1 MAQRKVS
8 AKFELDGE
16 KAYKN
21 AVKEINDS
29 LRVLNAE
36 MKLTTASFADN
47 ADGLDALEATY
58 DVQQRTALTLK
69 EKVAELENAVHDC
82 AAAYGEADSRTKGF
96 QTSLL
101 NAQTELV
108 KQQQAM
114 ETTREKIDTCI
125 KGMEAWDEQ
134 SEAFIKAANE
144 AADAESNFAEA
155 VENFTETANSVEPAT
170 SRLDDSVTTLADT
183 LKQKL
188 PNGAQKA
195 IDKLGILDPKIVVVA
210 GSVTALAAACV
221 KAEKALIN
229 MTKES
234 ASRADELLK
243 LSSVSGVSAENLQKF
258 EYAADF
264 VGISSDALTDSLKDL
279 TKNMADAA
287 NGNENYAAKFENL
300 GVSIT
305 NTDGSL
311 RDSYEVFLDVVDALG
326 RMENVT
332 ERDAAAMGLINE
344 SAQQLNPLIEAG
356 TDALRKYSEEA
367 ENLGAVLSEDELEA
381 LNAVDDA
388 QKKLLKTQEAVTD
401 QISAQYA
408 PHMEKALNKT
418 SELVQSLGEK
428 LVASGVVDNFG
439 LLLEFT
445 TELLDPLASLADA
458 AIPAVAKALDVLNG
472 SMAWVLDAADALA
485 AILTLDFTK
494 FNTALGL
501 NMNRTGEMS
510 HIQQWRYGSGK
521 AESGG
526 WVQDESGKWVANGY
540 NAGGTDNWRGGWTR
554 VGEAGPET
562 VYLPQGA
569 SIQTAQE
576 SRASG
581 GVYIANLTVDASSL
595 QSMQQITEFFNNLER
610 YARMGG

>member
-8 AKFELDGE
+8 TKFELDGE

-29 LRVLNAE
+29 LRVLNSE
-36 MKLTTASFADN
+36 MKNTTARFADN
-47 ADGLDALEATY
+47 ADSIDALESKY
-58 DVQQRTALTLK
+58 DVQQRTAQELKDKISTL
-69 EKVAELENAVHDC
+69 EAAVRDS
-82 AAAYGEADSRTKGF
+82 ANAYGEADERTKKW
-96 QTSLL
+96 QASLL
-101 NAQTELV
+101 DAQTALLNQERDMS
-108 KQQQAM
+108 A
-114 ETTREKIDTCI
+114 T
-125 KGMEAWDEQ
+125 
-134 SEAFIKAANE
+134 
-144 AADAESNFAEA
+144 ADAIKNYSESEQTAEQNTESLTEA
-155 VENFTETANSVEPAT
+155 VKDAAEPTVGFGDAV
-170 SRLDDSVTTLADT
+170 DKLAG
-183 LKQKL
+183 KL
-188 PNGAQKA
+188 GLNLPDGVQKA
-195 IDKLGILDPKIVVVA
+195 LNKLGALDPKVVAVA
-210 GSVTALAAACV
+210 GSVGLLAAACI
-221 KAEKALIN
+221 KAEKAIIG

-234 ASRADELLK
+234 ATRADELLRV
-243 LSSVSGVSAENLQKF
+243 SSVSGVAAENLQKF

-264 VGISSDALTDSLKDL
+264 VGVSTDALTDSLKDL

-287 NGNENYAAKFENL
+287 NGNEDYAAKFENL
-300 GVSIT
+300 DVSIT
-305 NTDGSL
+305 NADGSL
-311 RDSYEVFLDVVDALG
+311 RDSYDVFLDVIDALG
-326 RMENVT
+326 QMENVT

-344 SAQQLNPLIEAG
+344 SAQQLNPLIETG
-356 TDALRKYSEEA
+356 TDALRRYADEA
-367 ENLGAVLSEDELEA
+367 EALGAVLSEDELEA

-388 QKKLLKTQEAVTD
+388 QKKLLKTQEAVTE

-418 SELVQSLGEK
+418 SELVSELGEK
-428 LVASGVVDNFG
+428 VTSSGVVDNFG
-439 LLLEFT
+439 LLLEFA
-445 TELLDPLASLADA
+445 TELLDPLASLADV

-472 SMAWVLDAADALA
+472 SMAWILDAADALS

-501 NMNRTGEMS
+501 NMNRTGDMS
-510 HIQQWRYGSGK
+510 HMQQWRYGSSK

-526 WVQDESGKWVANGY
+526 WVQDASGKWVANGY

-562 VYLPQGA
+562 VYLPQGT

-576 SRASG
+576 SRTSG

-595 QSMQQITEFFNNLER
+595 QSMQQIIEFFDNLER

>member
-8 AKFELDGE
+8 TKFELDGE

-29 LRVLNAE
+29 LRVLNSE
-36 MKLTTASFADN
+36 MKNTTARFADN
-47 ADGLDALEATY
+47 ADSIDALESKY
-58 DVQQRTALTLK
+58 DVQQRTAQELKDKISTL
-69 EKVAELENAVHDC
+69 EAAVRDS
-82 AAAYGEADSRTKGF
+82 ANAYGEADERTKKW
-96 QTSLL
+96 QASLL
-101 NAQTELV
+101 DAQTALLNQERDMS
-108 KQQQAM
+108 A
-114 ETTREKIDTCI
+114 T
-125 KGMEAWDEQ
+125 
-134 SEAFIKAANE
+134 
-144 AADAESNFAEA
+144 ADAIKNYSESEQTAEQNTESLTEA
-155 VENFTETANSVEPAT
+155 VKDAAEPTVGFGDAV
-170 SRLDDSVTTLADT
+170 DKLAG
-183 LKQKL
+183 KL
-188 PNGAQKA
+188 GLNLPDGVQKA
-195 IDKLGILDPKIVVVA
+195 LNKLGALDPKVVAVA
-210 GSVTALAAACV
+210 GSVGLLAAACI
-221 KAEKALIN
+221 KAEKALIG

-234 ASRADELLK
+234 ATRADELLRV
-243 LSSVSGVSAENLQKF
+243 SSVSGVAAENLQKF

-264 VGISSDALTDSLKDL
+264 VGVSTDALTDSLKDL

-287 NGNENYAAKFENL
+287 NGNEDYAAKFENL
-300 GVSIT
+300 DVSIT
-305 NTDGSL
+305 NADGSL
-311 RDSYEVFLDVVDALG
+311 RDSYDVFLDVIDALG
-326 RMENVT
+326 QMENVT

-344 SAQQLNPLIEAG
+344 SAQQLNPLIETG
-356 TDALRKYSEEA
+356 TDALRRYADEA
-367 ENLGAVLSEDELEA
+367 EALGAVLSEDELEA

-388 QKKLLKTQEAVTD
+388 QKKLLKTQEAVTE

-418 SELVQSLGEK
+418 SELVSELGEK
-428 LVASGVVDNFG
+428 VTSSGVVDNFG
-439 LLLEFT
+439 LLLEFA
-445 TELLDPLASLADA
+445 TELLDPLASLADV

-472 SMAWVLDAADALA
+472 SMAWILDAADALS

-501 NMNRTGEMS
+501 NMNRTGDMS
-510 HIQQWRYGSGK
+510 HMQQWRYGSSK

-526 WVQDESGKWVANGY
+526 WVQDASGKWVANGY

-562 VYLPQGA
+562 VYLPQGT

-576 SRASG
+576 SRTSG

-595 QSMQQITEFFNNLER
+595 QSMQQIIEFFDNLER

>member
-29 LRVLNAE
+29 LRVLNSE
-36 MKLTTASFADN
+36 MKNTTARFADN
-47 ADGLDALEATY
+47 ADSIDALEAKY
-58 DVQQRTALTLK
+58 DVQQRTAQTLK
-69 EKVAELENAVHDC
+69 EKIAEMENAVHDC
-82 AAAYGEADSRTKGF
+82 AVTYGEADERTKKW
-96 QTSLL
+96 QASLL
-101 NAQTELV
+101 DAQTALLNQERDIS
-108 KQQQAM
+108 A
-114 ETTREKIDTCI
+114 TADAI
-125 KGMEAWDEQ
+125 KNYSENEQTAEQ
-134 SEAFIKAANE
+134 ST
-144 AADAESNFAEA
+144 ESLTEA
-155 VENFTETANSVEPAT
+155 VKDAAEPTVGFGDAV
-170 SRLDDSVTTLADT
+170 DKLAG
-183 LKQKL
+183 KL
-188 PNGAQKA
+188 GLNLPDGAQKA
-195 IDKLGILDPKIVVVA
+195 LNKLGALDPKVVA
-210 GSVTALAAACV
+210 VAGAVAALAAACV
-221 KAEKALIN
+221 KAEKALIS

-234 ASRADELLK
+234 ATRADELLRV
-243 LSSVSGVSAENLQKF
+243 SSVSGVAAENLQKF

-264 VGISSDALTDSLKDL
+264 VGVSSDALTDSLKDL

-287 NGNENYAAKFENL
+287 SGNEDYATKFENL

-305 NTDGSL
+305 NADGSL
-311 RDSYEVFLDVVDALG
+311 RDSYDVFLDVVDALG
-326 RMENVT
+326 QMENVT

-356 TDALRKYSEEA
+356 TDALRQYADEA
-367 ENLGAVLSEDELEA
+367 EELGAVLSEDELEA

-418 SELVQSLGEK
+418 SELVSELGEK
-428 LVASGVVDNFG
+428 VTSSGVVDNFG
-439 LLLEFT
+439 LLLEFA
-445 TELLDPLASLADA
+445 TELLDPLASLADV

-472 SMAWVLDAADALA
+472 SMAWILDAADALS

-501 NMNRTGEMS
+501 NMNRTGDMS
-510 HIQQWRYGSGK
+510 HIQQWRYGSSK

-526 WVQDESGKWVANGY
+526 WVQDASGKWVANGY

-576 SRASG
+576 SRRSG

-595 QSMQQITEFFNNLER
+595 QSMQQIIEFFDNLER

>member
-8 AKFELDGE
+8 TKFELDGE

-29 LRVLNAE
+29 LRVLNSE
-36 MKLTTASFADN
+36 MKNTTARFADN
-47 ADGLDALEATY
+47 ADSIDALESKY
-58 DVQQRTALTLK
+58 DVQQRTAQELKDKISTL
-69 EKVAELENAVHDC
+69 EAAVRDS
-82 AAAYGEADSRTKGF
+82 ANAYGEADERTKKW
-96 QTSLL
+96 QASLL
-101 NAQTELV
+101 DAQTALLNQERDMS
-108 KQQQAM
+108 A
-114 ETTREKIDTCI
+114 T
-125 KGMEAWDEQ
+125 
-134 SEAFIKAANE
+134 
-144 AADAESNFAEA
+144 ADAIKNYSESEQTAEQNT
-155 VENFTETANSVEPAT
+155 ESLTETVKDAAEPTVGFGDAV
-170 SRLDDSVTTLADT
+170 DKLAG
-183 LKQKL
+183 KL
-188 PNGAQKA
+188 GLNLPDGVQKA
-195 IDKLGILDPKIVVVA
+195 LNKLGALDPKVVAVA
-210 GSVTALAAACV
+210 GSVGLLAAACI
-221 KAEKALIN
+221 KAEKALIG

-234 ASRADELLK
+234 ATRADELLRV
-243 LSSVSGVSAENLQKF
+243 SSVSGVAAENLQKF

-264 VGISSDALTDSLKDL
+264 VGVSTDALTDSLKDL

-287 NGNENYAAKFENL
+287 NGNEDYAAKFENL
-300 GVSIT
+300 DVSIT
-305 NTDGSL
+305 NADGSL
-311 RDSYEVFLDVVDALG
+311 RDSYDVFLDVIDALG
-326 RMENVT
+326 QMENVT

-344 SAQQLNPLIEAG
+344 SAQQLNPLIETG
-356 TDALRKYSEEA
+356 TDALRQYADEA
-367 ENLGAVLSEDELEA
+367 EALGAVLSEDELEA

-388 QKKLLKTQEAVTD
+388 QKKLLKTQEAVTE

-418 SELVQSLGEK
+418 SELVSELGEK
-428 LVASGVVDNFG
+428 VTSSGVVDNFG
-439 LLLEFT
+439 LLLEFA
-445 TELLDPLASLADA
+445 TELLDPLASLADV

-472 SMAWVLDAADALA
+472 SMAWILDAADALS

-501 NMNRTGEMS
+501 NMNRTGDMS
-510 HIQQWRYGSGK
+510 HMQQWRYGSSK

-526 WVQDESGKWVANGY
+526 WVQDASGKWVANGY

-562 VYLPQGA
+562 VYLPQGT

-576 SRASG
+576 SRTSG

-595 QSMQQITEFFNNLER
+595 QSMQQIIEFFDNLER

>member
-8 AKFELDGE
+8 TKFELDGE

-29 LRVLNAE
+29 LRVLNSE
-36 MKLTTASFADN
+36 MKNTTARFADN
-47 ADGLDALEATY
+47 ADSIDALESKY
-58 DVQQRTALTLK
+58 DVQQRTAQELKDKISTL
-69 EKVAELENAVHDC
+69 EAAVRDS
-82 AAAYGEADSRTKGF
+82 ANAYGEADERTKKW
-96 QTSLL
+96 QASLL
-101 NAQTELV
+101 DAQTALLNQERDMS
-108 KQQQAM
+108 A
-114 ETTREKIDTCI
+114 T
-125 KGMEAWDEQ
+125 
-134 SEAFIKAANE
+134 
-144 AADAESNFAEA
+144 ADAIKNYSESEQTAEQNTESLTEA
-155 VENFTETANSVEPAT
+155 VKDAAEPTVGFGDAV
-170 SRLDDSVTTLADT
+170 DKLAG
-183 LKQKL
+183 KL
-188 PNGAQKA
+188 GLNLPDGVQKA
-195 IDKLGILDPKIVVVA
+195 LNKLGALDPKVVAVA
-210 GSVTALAAACV
+210 GSVGLLAAACI
-221 KAEKALIN
+221 KAEKAIIG

-234 ASRADELLK
+234 ATRADELLRV
-243 LSSVSGVSAENLQKF
+243 SSVSGVAAENLQKF

-264 VGISSDALTDSLKDL
+264 VGVSTDALTDSLKDL

-287 NGNENYAAKFENL
+287 NGNEDYAAKFENL
-300 GVSIT
+300 DVSIT
-305 NTDGSL
+305 NADGSL
-311 RDSYEVFLDVVDALG
+311 RDSYDVFLDVIDALG
-326 RMENVT
+326 QMENVT

-344 SAQQLNPLIEAG
+344 SAQQLNPLIETG
-356 TDALRKYSEEA
+356 TDALRQYADEA
-367 ENLGAVLSEDELEA
+367 EALGAVLSEDELEA

-388 QKKLLKTQEAVTD
+388 QKKLLKTQEAVTE

-418 SELVQSLGEK
+418 SELVSELGEK
-428 LVASGVVDNFG
+428 VTSSGVVDNFG
-439 LLLEFT
+439 LLLEFA
-445 TELLDPLASLADA
+445 TELLDPLASLADV

-472 SMAWVLDAADALA
+472 SMAWILDAADALS

-501 NMNRTGEMS
+501 NMNRTGDMS
-510 HIQQWRYGSGK
+510 HMQQWRYGSSK

-526 WVQDESGKWVANGY
+526 WVQDASGKWVANGY

-562 VYLPQGA
+562 VYLPQGT

-576 SRASG
+576 SRTSG

-595 QSMQQITEFFNNLER
+595 QSMQQIIEFFDNLER

>member
-1 MAQRKVS
+1 MAERKVS

-47 ADGLDALEATY
+47 ADGIDALEATY
-58 DVQQRTALTLK
+58 GVQHRTVLTLK
-69 EKVAELENAVHDC
+69 DKVAELENAVHDC
-82 AAAYGEADSRTKGF
+82 AVTYGEADSRTKSF
-96 QTSLL
+96 QVSLL

-108 KQQQAM
+108 KQQQAA
-114 ETTREKIDTCI
+114 EKTREKIDAFI
-125 KGMEAWDEQ
+125 EGWDE
-134 SEAFIKAANE
+134 AT
-144 AADAESNFAEA
+144 EA
-155 VENFTETANSVEPAT
+155 VEEFTETADSVEPT
-170 SRLDDSVTTLADT
+170 TTRLDDAVGGLADA

-195 IDKLGILDPKIVVVA
+195 IDKLGILDPKVVIVA
-210 GSVTALAAACV
+210 GSVAALAAACV
-221 KAEKALIN
+221 KAEKALIDI
-229 MTKES
+229 TKES
-234 ASRADELLK
+234 ATRADELLR

-264 VGISSDALTDSLKDL
+264 VGVSSDALTDSLKDL
-279 TKNMADAA
+279 TKNMGDAA
-287 NGNENYAAKFENL
+287 NGNEEYATKFENL
-300 GVSIT
+300 GVAIA
-305 NTDGSL
+305 NADGSL

-326 RMENVT
+326 QMGNVT

-356 TDALRKYSEEA
+356 TEALRAYSEEA
-367 ENLGAVLSEDELEA
+367 ENMGAVLSEDDLDA

-388 QKKLLKTQEAVTD
+388 QKKLLKTQEAVSD
-401 QISAQYA
+401 QISAEYA
-408 PHMEKALNKT
+408 PHMEKALTRT
-418 SELVQSLGEK
+418 SELVTTLGND
-428 LVASGVVDNFG
+428 LTQSGVVDSFG
-439 LLLEFT
+439 QLLVFA
-445 TELLDPLASLADA
+445 TELFDPLEALAES
-458 AIPAVAKALDVLNG
+458 AIPAVAKALDVLSG
-472 SMAWVLDAADALA
+472 TMAWILDAADALTA
-485 AILTLDFTK
+485 VFSLDFEK

-501 NMNRTGEMS
+501 NMNVNGSMS
-510 HIQQWRYGSGK
+510 HIQQWRYGRNT
-521 AESGG
+521 ESGG
-526 WVQDESGKWVANGY
+526 WVQDSNGQWVANGY

-562 VYLPQGA
+562 VYLPQGTA
-569 SIQTAQE
+569 IQSAQE

-595 QSMQQITEFFNNLER
+595 QSMHQIIDFFDNLEQ
-610 YARMGG
+610 YARMGVR

>member
-8 AKFELDGE
+8 TKFELDGE

-29 LRVLNAE
+29 LRVLNSE
-36 MKLTTASFADN
+36 IKNTTARFADN
-47 ADGLDALEATY
+47 ADSIDALESKY
-58 DVQQRTALTLK
+58 DVQQRTAQELK
-69 EKVAELENAVHDC
+69 DKIAILETAVRDS
-82 AAAYGEADSRTKGF
+82 ANAYGEADERTKKW
-96 QTSLL
+96 QASLL
-101 NAQTELV
+101 DAQTALLNQERD
-108 KQQQAM
+108 M
-114 ETTREKIDTCI
+114 STTADAI
-125 KGMEAWDEQ
+125 KNYSESERTAEQ
-134 SEAFIKAANE
+134 ST
-144 AADAESNFAEA
+144 ESLTEA
-155 VENFTETANSVEPAT
+155 VKDTAEPA
-170 SRLDDSVTTLADT
+170 LGFGDAVDKLAG
-183 LKQKL
+183 KL
-188 PNGAQKA
+188 GLNLPDGAQKA
-195 IDKLGILDPKIVVVA
+195 LNKLGALDPKVVAVA
-210 GSVTALAAACV
+210 GSVAALAAACV
-221 KAEKALIN
+221 KAEKALIS

-234 ASRADELLK
+234 ATRADELLRV
-243 LSSVSGVSAENLQKF
+243 SSVSGVAAENLQKF

-264 VGISSDALTDSLKDL
+264 VCVSSAALTDSLKDL

-287 NGNENYAAKFENL
+287 NGNEEYAAKFDNL
-300 GVSIT
+300 NVSIT
-305 NTDGSL
+305 NADGSL
-311 RDSYEVFLDVVDALG
+311 RNSYDVFLDVINALG
-326 RMENVT
+326 QMENVT

-356 TDALRKYSEEA
+356 TDALRQYSVESEA
-367 ENLGAVLSEDELEA
+367 LGAVLTEDELEA

-408 PHMEKALNKT
+408 PHMEKALNRT
-418 SELVQSLGEK
+418 SELVSDLGER
-428 LVASGVVDNFG
+428 VTASGVVDNFG
-439 LLLEFT
+439 LLLEFA
-445 TELLDPLASLADA
+445 TELLDPLASLADV

-472 SMAWVLDAADALA
+472 SMAWVLDAADALS
-485 AILTLDFTK
+485 AILTLDFEK

-501 NMNRTGEMS
+501 KMNRTGEMS
-510 HIQQWRYGSGK
+510 HIQQWRYGSSK

-526 WVQDESGKWVANGY
+526 WVQDASGKWVANGY

-576 SRASG
+576 SRRSG

-595 QSMQQITEFFNNLER
+595 QSMQQIIEFFDNLER